1 MHKSIL
7 KKEEPMKLNFFLFIL
22 AHCSIFFNCHGME
35 QKDLNPIKTAVNKAF
50 ENFGLCANLFST
62 FVDNHEI
69 TPDENVW
76 RWHRENQTICFT
88 RDICANPDL
97 LEFAAY
103 CAAADVK
110 NNGYLKSQLARL
122 ATGTLSV
129 AVPVAASY
137 LSSESYDKCV
147 VRALTS
153 IPGLAL
159 AIDFASLRTKLFDTV
174 DNRLAKT
181 AFRLA
186 CQKLIEGKKYKT
198 LAAYC
203 AYAKTIK
210 HMPLGQEEQL
220 AIIRKALD
228 QDSKL
233 IVDVAMHAKLEVQ
246 ILHKKKSDNQ
256 YTQELCARATY
267 P

>member
-7 KKEEPMKLNFFLFIL
+7 KKEELMKLNFFLFIL

-62 FVDNHEI
+62 YVDNHEI
-69 TPDENVW
+69 TPDEKVW

-88 RDICANPDL
+88 RDICTNPDL

-122 ATGTLSV
+122 ATGTLSLALPFV
-129 AVPVAASY
+129 VTSLAS
-137 LSSESYDKCV
+137 DNKCLV
-147 VRALTS
+147 LTLTS

-159 AIDFASLRTKLFDTV
+159 AIDFASLGTKFFDTV

-198 LAAYC
+198 LVAYC

-220 AIIRKALD
+220 AIIRTALD

-233 IVDVAMHAKLEVQ
+233 IVDVPMHAKLEVQ
-246 ILHKKKSDNQ
+246 ILHKKKSENQ
-256 YTQELCARATY
+256 YRQELCARATY